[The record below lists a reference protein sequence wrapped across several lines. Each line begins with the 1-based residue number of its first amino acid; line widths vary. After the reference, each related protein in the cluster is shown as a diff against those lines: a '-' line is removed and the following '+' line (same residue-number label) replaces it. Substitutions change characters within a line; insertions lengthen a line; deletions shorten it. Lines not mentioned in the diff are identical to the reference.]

1 MRFSIPC
8 VLLCGGRS
16 TRMGQLKQ
24 DLLIGNANVPKKQET
39 LANFQARHLQQWFL
53 SLYFSAKF
61 EIPNTFGIATIL
73 DLSLNA
79 DNAGKDFNQKIHLA
93 DARDWHKI
101 PKSKFAPIFGL
112 QSILEFLQ
120 CDVFVI
126 SIDTP
131 FLDCDSIAMLWRAY
145 TKNPKPTFAKNTKI
159 HPLLGIYT
167 LESLAKIKAQI
178 AKGDYK
184 LMRLLE
190 NINAQFVEI
199 DEDKTL
205 NLNTLEDYQKACK
218 QMES

>member
-8 VLLCGGRS
+8 VLLCGGKS
-16 TRMGQLKQ
+16 TRMGRLKQ
-24 DLLIGNANVPKKQET
+24 DLLINNANAPKKQET

-61 EIPNTFGIATIL
+61 KIPNAFGIATIL
-73 DLSLNA
+73 DS
-79 DNAGKDFNQKIHLA
+79 NQKTHLA
-93 DARDWHKI
+93 DAKDWRKI
-101 PKSKFAPIFGL
+101 PKSQFAPIFGL

-120 CDVFVI
+120 CDVFVV
-126 SIDTP
+126 SIDAP
-131 FLDCDSIAMLWRAY
+131 FLDYDSIALLWQAY
-145 TKNPKPTFAKNTKI
+145 TKNPKPTFAKNTKT

-178 AKGDYK
+178 VKGDYK

-190 NINAQFVEI
+190 CIDAQFVEI
-199 DEDKTL
+199 DEDKTQ

>member
-1 MRFSIPC
+1 M
-8 VLLCGGRS
+8 GR
-16 TRMGQLKQ
+16 LKQ
-24 DLLIGNANVPKKQET
+24 DLPIGNANAPKKQET

-61 EIPNTFGIATIL
+61 EIPNSFGIATIL
-73 DLSLNA
+73 DS
-79 DNAGKDFNQKIHLA
+79 NQKTPLA
-93 DARDWHKI
+93 DAKDWHKI
-101 PKSKFAPIFGL
+101 PKNQFAPIFGL
-112 QSILEFLQ
+112 QSVLEFLQ
-120 CDVFVI
+120 CDVFVV

-131 FLDCDSIAMLWRAY
+131 FLDCDSIALLWQAY
-145 TKNPKPTFAKNTKI
+145 TKNPKPTFAKNTKT

-190 NINAQFVEI
+190 CIDAQFVEI
-199 DEDKTL
+199 DEDKTR
-205 NLNTLEDYQKACK
+205 NLNTPEDYQKACK